1 MRGGDGSGWE
11 RMGED
16 GRGWER
22 NYWHCSEEEG
32 EGEEVNNV
40 QERKEGEEVGG
51 ILIALTRRG
60 RGEEV
65 GRERYLQCSGEEGEG

>member
-1 MRGGDGSGWE
+1 MRGGDGSGW
-11 RMGED
+11 
-16 GRGWER
+16 RGWEGMGEELLALLR
-22 NYWHCSEEEG
+22 EEG